1 MFSEELRCFECIS
14 KEVGLPI
21 EYTQG
26 GGGNT
31 SVKLNDELM
40 AVKASGYKLKQIT
53 PTEGYVVVN
62 YKNIFEYYNQVDLS
76 QEKDYEKESAEIVK
90 ANIVEA
96 EGLKKLRPSVE
107 AGFHSLLQKY
117 VIHTH
122 PVYANL
128 VCCSQN
134 GRELM
139 DEIFS
144 DESFGV
150 VWIPYINPGFSLT
163 LRIKDALEKY
173 EKDAEQGK
181 RVQIILMEN
190 HGLIATSDDPEECV
204 ALHEKA
210 NELIK
215 EYFGIDEGRVP
226 YSQIQLSKVEENKFI
241 SRTGYLIDYFKSHK
255 IDDDFFDR
263 IVLYPDQLVYLNGSL
278 SVDGMDNKLNI
289 NSQTGEIIYL
299 TTESEA
305 QTMEESMLAY
315 VYIIDQ
321 MEKLGLS
328 PKSMKQTEINFITN
342 WEGEKYRKSLVK
354 NLEK

>member
-1 MFSEELRCFECIS
+1 MKNFEFIS

-21 EYTQG
+21 EFTQG

-40 AVKASGYKLKQIT
+40 AVKASGYKLKQIS
-53 PTEGYVVVN
+53 PSEGYVVVN
-62 YKNIFEYYNQVDLS
+62 YKNIFDYYKQVNLN
-76 QEKDYEKESAEIVK
+76 QEKDYEKESSEMVK
-90 ANIVEA
+90 ANIVEI

-128 VCCSQN
+128 ICCSQN

-139 DEIFS
+139 DQIFS

-163 LRIKDALEKY
+163 LRIKDALEKHM
-173 EKDAEQGK
+173 EDNEQGK
-181 RVQIILMEN
+181 PAQIILMEN
-190 HGLIATSDDPEECV
+190 HGLIATADNPEECV
-204 ALHEKA
+204 ALHQKA
-210 NELIK
+210 NELVM
-215 EYFGIDEGRVP
+215 EYFGIKDP
-226 YSQIQLSKVEENKFI
+226 YPIMQLSKLEENKYA

-255 IDDDFFDR
+255 IDDNFFDQ

-278 SVDGMDNKLNI
+278 SVNKTDNKLNI
-289 NSQTGEIIYL
+289 NSKTGEIAYL

>member
-1 MFSEELRCFECIS
+1 MYNKELKNFEYIS

-53 PTEGYVVVN
+53 SEEGYVVVN
-62 YKNIFEYYNQVDLS
+62 YKNILDYYMQVDIS
-76 QEKDYEKESAEIVK
+76 QEKDYEKESAEMVK
-90 ANIVEA
+90 ANIVEV

-107 AGFHSLLQKY
+107 AGFHSLLKKY

-128 VCCSQN
+128 VCCAHN
-134 GRELM
+134 GKELM

-144 DESFGV
+144 KEDFGV
-150 VWIPYINPGFSLT
+150 VWIPYIDPGFSLT
-163 LRIKDALEKY
+163 LRIKEALEKY
-173 EKDAEQGK
+173 EKETEQGK
-181 RVQIILMEN
+181 KVQVILMEN
-190 HGLIATSDDPEECV
+190 HGLIATTDDPKECV

-215 EYFGIDEGRVP
+215 EHFGIKELYP
-226 YSQIQLSKVEENKFI
+226 QMQLSKVEENKFV
-241 SRTGYLIDYFKSHK
+241 SRTEYLIDYFKSHK
-255 IDDDFFDR
+255 IDNDFFDR

-289 NSQTGEIIYL
+289 NSQTGEIVYL

-315 VYIIDQ
+315 VYIIVQ
-321 MEKLGLS
+321 MGQLNL
-328 PKSMKQTEINFITN
+328 PIKSMGQNNISFIAN
-342 WEGEKYRKSLVK
+342 WESEKYRKSLVK